1 MIVVTGGDGQL
12 GTAFRSLLTEAVFL
26 TRSDLDLADTRS
38 IRPTLEALD
47 PELVINCAAFT
58 AVDLAEEQHDLARL
72 VNANAVGEMGW
83 MCADHSIPFV
93 TFSTDYVFG
102 GESDRPWVESDQ
114 IAPIN
119 AYGSTKADGETAAL
133 QTHPD
138 ALVIRTSWLISG
150 THANFVSTILALASE
165 QELKVVDDQKGSPTM
180 AADLAGATLQAL
192 DVGATGLLHLV
203 NQGSATWFDLAK
215 AAVELAGLDA
225 DRVDACTT
233 AEYPTAARRPAYSVL
248 ESERAAGLGV
258 AALPDWRDSLPGVVE
273 ALYRNGVVEPR

>member
-12 GTAFRSLLTEAVFL
+12 GTAFRSLLPEATFL
-26 TRSDLDLADTRS
+26 TRADLDLSDTRS
-38 IRPTLEALD
+38 VRPTLEALD

-83 MCADHSIPFV
+83 MCADHAIPFV

-102 GESDRPWVESDQ
+102 GVSERPWVESDQ

-119 AYGSTKADGETAAL
+119 AYGATKADGEAAAL

-150 THANFVSTILALASE
+150 THRNFVSTILGLAAK
-165 QELKVVDDQKGSPTM
+165 QELTVVDDQEGSPTI
-180 AADLAGATLQAL
+180 AGDLAIATLQAL

-203 NQGSATWFDLAK
+203 NHGSATWFDLAK
-215 AAVELAGLDA
+215 AAIELADLDS
-225 DRVDACTT
+225 DRLEPCTT

-248 ESERAAGLGV
+248 GSERAEDLGV
-258 AALPDWRDSLPGVVE
+258 ASLPDWRESLPGVVE